1 MSTIVIDGKEFE
13 LGLLQYAL
21 GLARERFFHPS
32 EKYGQWICPMPR
44 PVVFRDAFP
53 KFVKEGYLLERDIPG
68 IGEVYQITLKGLKV
82 CEKVFPKERWHEWLT
97 RTVESWLWYKPRFYF
112 SWKLKSL

>member
-44 PVVFRDAFP
+44 PVVFRDAFS
-53 KFVKEGYLLERDIPG
+53 KFAEEGYLLGKDTPG
-68 IGEVYQITLKGLKV
+68 IGEVYQITPEGLKIY
-82 CEKVFPKERWHEWLT
+82 KKMFPKERWHERLT
-97 RTVESWLWYKPRFYF
+97 RTVESWLWYKPRFYLRYGI
-112 SWKLKSL
+112 WP